1 MKMLTVYVPET
12 IHRIMKLYCVKNGF
26 SMTRYIIGLI
36 EDDLKLMGE
45 LK

>member
-1 MKMLTVYVPET
+1 MKMLTVYVPEI
-12 IHRIMKLYCVKNGF
+12 IHKTMKLYCVKSGF
-26 SMTRYIIGLI
+26 SMTRYIVGLV